1 MGIGIFIQLLHE
13 LGINTVGSKPSHNDI
28 FYELDALTTLA
39 LPLIMNRIRPYI
51 FEVISEG
58 NNMISVKLM
67 TGDFIKK
74 LNIFFVDSIKWGKM
88 FYLLPRDKVL
98 KIKLYL
104 INNRLPYNIS
114 QYGFFENG
122 KINSEIRTYEQMKN
136 KIGV

>member
-1 MGIGIFIQLLHE
+1 
-13 LGINTVGSKPSHNDI
+13 
-28 FYELDALTTLA
+28 
-39 LPLIMNRIRPYI
+39 
-51 FEVISEG
+51 
-58 NNMISVKLM
+58 M